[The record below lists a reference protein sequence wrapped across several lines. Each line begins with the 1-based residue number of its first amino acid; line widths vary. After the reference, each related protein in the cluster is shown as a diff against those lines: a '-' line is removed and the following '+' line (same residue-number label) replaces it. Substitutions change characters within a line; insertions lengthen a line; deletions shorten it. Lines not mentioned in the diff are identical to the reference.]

1 MIHYQLITLI
11 FRNVVT
17 FIYGGW
23 FIYIGIQ
30 HFIDPDWFEP
40 IVPGFLLFP
49 KFWVLVSGV
58 FEVMLGLLLIIP
70 VTRKLSGISLALFLT
85 LIYIANINMW
95 IFDIPIGGN
104 KLSTQGHILRGIIQ
118 LLLIITALYI
128 AKVNPLTY
136 IRPYINKRVLK

>member
-17 FIYGGW
+17 FIYGAW

-49 KFWVLVSGV
+49 TPDFSKSLLVGIV
-58 FEVMLGLLLIIP
+58 FPVELFPVFISQSLLFNSFLIATVGPAI
-70 VTRKLSGISLALFLT
+70 VIMSYDSI
-85 LIYIANINMW
+85 
-95 IFDIPIGGN
+95 
-104 KLSTQGHILRGIIQ
+104 
-118 LLLIITALYI
+118 
-128 AKVNPLTY
+128 
-136 IRPYINKRVLK
+136 KRR